1 MPRQTRHSALGT
13 AALIVSGVG
22 LVMLLLSM
30 HYAHAPEHA
39 AMRELPWSLAALLGS
54 SVGLV
59 ILALLLG
66 LGSVLQ
72 PRRRRLFG
80 IIALLVTLGLLIAQL
95 SLGGW
100 ISDQWHASHPPA
112 GATTPTTPA
121 LAH

>member
-1 MPRQTRHSALGT
+1 MPRQTRHSALGI

-54 SVGLV
+54 SVGLA

-100 ISDQWHASHPPA
+100 ISDQWHASHPRA

>member
-1 MPRQTRHSALGT
+1 MPRQTRHSALGI
-13 AALIVSGVG
+13 AALVVSACG
-22 LVMLLLSM
+22 LLLLVLSM

-54 SVGLV
+54 SVGLA
-59 ILALLLG
+59 ILAALLG

-80 IIALLVTLGLLIAQL
+80 IIALLATLGLVIAQL

-100 ISDQWHASHPPA
+100 IRDQWRTSHPPSDAA
-112 GATTPTTPA
+112 GALPA
-121 LAH
+121 AH

>member
-1 MPRQTRHSALGT
+1 MPRQTRHSALGI
-13 AALIVSGVG
+13 AALIVSACG

-54 SVGLV
+54 SVGLA

-80 IIALLVTLGLLIAQL
+80 IIALLVTLGVLIAQL

-100 ISDQWHASHPPA
+100 IRDQWHASHPPSDA
-112 GATTPTTPA
+112 A
-121 LAH
+121 

>member
-1 MPRQTRHSALGT
+1 MPRQTRHSALGI
-13 AALIVSGVG
+13 AALIVSACG

-54 SVGLV
+54 SVGLA

-100 ISDQWHASHPPA
+100 IRDQWHRSHPPMDA
-112 GATTPTTPA
+112 ATTPPLTP
-121 LAH
+121 

>member
-1 MPRQTRHSALGT
+1 MPRQTRHSALGI
-13 AALIVSGVG
+13 AALIISGVG

-54 SVGLV
+54 SVGLA

-80 IIALLVTLGLLIAQL
+80 IIALLVTLGVLIAQL

-100 ISDQWHASHPPA
+100 IRDQWHASHPPA
-112 GATTPTTPA
+112 GAAAPTAPA